1 VLNTVVTRARTALV
15 NTLRALWIVLFW
27 WLSWRPSDLRLAWR
41 NVLRNKRRS
50 IVTIAA
56 MAFALF
62 FELLYAG
69 LIPGMLGGMQEDI
82 TSMEVGDIQIHAAE
96 YLERPSMYT
105 TIEQPDALLAK
116 IDEAGWAGSARVLGG
131 GLMAAGEYSA
141 GVAFRGVEVARDGKV
156 TQVSEGLA
164 AGDWL
169 DPEDANGVVLGKVL
183 ARVLNVK
190 VGEELVVLTQAM
202 DGSMGNE
209 LYHVRGILM
218 SISGGT
224 DRSTVYVNQS
234 TLRDLLVMPEGAH
247 QIIVGLPDEADLVAS
262 KEVLVGLAEPLGGA
276 DLEILT
282 WRELLPIVSQML
294 DSVEGM
300 IWIIFFII
308 YIAVGIL
315 ILNAMLMA
323 VFERIREFG
332 VLKAMG
338 MGPPKVYGLILVES
352 GIQICIA
359 ALVGIVLAL
368 GPMWYLSEIG
378 INVGSLGGTDMMGVA
393 MRPIWNGVYNVEV
406 AMPPLILLFFV
417 AGGAV
422 VYPALK
428 AAWLNPVK
436 AMTHR

>member
-1 VLNTVVTRARTALV
+1 MRTLVTWVWRVRANLFKALG
-15 NTLRALWIVLFW
+15 IVLFW
-27 WLSWRPSDLRLAWR
+27 WVFWRPSDLRIAWR
-41 NVLRNKRRS
+41 NVWRNKRRS
-50 IVTIAA
+50 MVTIAA

-131 GLMAAGEYSA
+131 GLMAAAEYSA
-141 GVAFRGVEVARDGKV
+141 GVAFRGVDVERDGKV
-156 TQVSEGLA
+156 TQVSEGLD
-164 AGDWL
+164 AGEWL
-169 DPEDANGVVLGKVL
+169 DPADPKGVVLGKVL

-190 VGEELVVLTQAM
+190 VGEELVVLTQAA
-202 DGSMGNE
+202 DGSMGND
-209 LYHVRGILM
+209 LYHVRGVLM

-224 DRSTVYVNQS
+224 DRSTVYVNET

-247 QIIVGLPDEADLVAS
+247 QIIVALPDEADLTAS
-262 KEVLVGLAEPLGGA
+262 KEALVGWAEPIGGA
-276 DLEILT
+276 TLEILT
-282 WRELLPIVSQML
+282 WRELLPIVGQML

-323 VFERIREFG
+323 VFERIRELG
-332 VLKAMG
+332 VLKALG
-338 MGPPKVYGLILVES
+338 LGPSKVYGLVLTES
-352 GIQICIA
+352 GIQIGIA
-359 ALVGIVLAL
+359 AVVGVLLAL
-368 GPMWYLSEIG
+368 GPMWYLQTHG

-393 MRPIWNGVYNVEV
+393 MRPIWNGIYNAEV
-406 AMPPLILLFFV
+406 ATPPLILLFFV
-417 AGGAV
+417 AGGAAI
-422 VYPALK
+422 YPALK

>member
-1 VLNTVVTRARTALV
+1 MK
-15 NTLRALWIVLFW
+15 LFKI
-27 WLSWRPSDLRLAWR
+27 AWR
-41 NVLRNKRRS
+41 NVWRNKRRS

-105 TIEQPDALLAK
+105 TIGQPDALLAK

-131 GLMAAGEYSA
+131 GLMAANEYSA
-141 GVAFRGVEVARDGKV
+141 GVAFRGVDVERDGKV
-156 TQVSEGLA
+156 TQISEGLGE
-164 AGDWL
+164 GDWL
-169 DPEDANGVVLGKVL
+169 DPADPKGVVLGKVL

-190 VGEELVVLTQAM
+190 VGEELVVLTQAA
-202 DGSMGNE
+202 DGSMGND
-209 LYHVRGILM
+209 LYHVRGVLM

-224 DRSTVYVNQS
+224 DRSTVYVNEA

-247 QIIVGLPDEADLVAS
+247 QIIVALPDEADLVAS
-262 KEVLVGLAEPLGGA
+262 KEALVGWAEPLGGA
-276 DLEILT
+276 GLEILT
-282 WRELLPIVSQML
+282 WRELLPIVGQML

-323 VFERIREFG
+323 VFERIRELG
-332 VLKAMG
+332 VLKALG
-338 MGPPKVYGLILVES
+338 VGPIKIIGLILTES
-352 GIQICIA
+352 GIQICVA
-359 ALVGIVLAL
+359 AVVGVLLAL
-368 GPMWYLSEIG
+368 GPMWYLSEVG

-393 MRPIWNGVYNVEV
+393 MRPIWNGVYSVEV
-406 AMPPLILLFFV
+406 ATPPLVLLFIV
-417 AGGAV
+417 AGGAA

-428 AAWLNPVK
+428 AAWLNPIK